1 MEKRKSKIIHISI
14 IITIII
20 VIITVAFIIM
30 LKYQV
35 EGEKNLPF
43 QLSKLMIVSN
53 VEGKQIESSE
63 TLWNAW
69 LNQNNDVYINIEK
82 NPEYK
87 KNETIKNVTLE
98 NFNYTSK
105 PKVGEVKL
113 YRPSDSGLFEQDEK
127 FIITDK
133 IQYNGAKEG
142 NINKLEIGNQGG
154 ILLFRAENEKITD
167 YKSNEQEVT
176 YTGRILKDSIIKQED
191 LQYTMSFDII
201 IETGSKVKYKA
212 NITLDFPVGDLY
224 NSDNTSIEKTDFNDI
239 IFKRI

>member
-53 VEGKQIESSE
+53 VEGKQIENAE
-63 TLWNAW
+63 TLWYAW
-69 LNQNNDVYINIEK
+69 IDQNNDVYINIEK

-87 KNETIKNVTLE
+87 KNETIKNIILE
-98 NFNYTSK
+98 NFNYISK
-105 PKVGEVKL
+105 PRVGDVKL
-113 YRPSDSGLFEQDEK
+113 YRPADSGLFEQNEK

-154 ILLFRAENEKITD
+154 MLLFRAKNEKITD
-167 YKSNEQEVT
+167 YRSNEQEIT
-176 YTGRILKDSIIKQED
+176 YTGRILNDSMIKQED
-191 LQYTMSFDII
+191 LQYTISFDII
-201 IETGSKVKYKA
+201 IETGSKVRYKA

-224 NSDNTSIEKTDFNDI
+224 NNDNTSIEKTNFDDI